1 MKRLLQALSSTI
13 YVGDLVSNHSA
24 PKAIRYK
31 MYEVVDVKGNL
42 LEDIFVTYNVNKA
55 TITLPANNLIK
66 CKIKT
71 FEKEWDRI
79 FRRRP
84 VMEVDK
90 VKTLHDLCIEKNIE
104 YLYNDLLSS
113 KTVVQFQDNMFLIN
127 KMLANGR

>member
-13 YVGDLVSNHSA
+13 YKGDLVSNIHA
-24 PKAIRYK
+24 PLAIRYK
-31 MYEVVDVKGNL
+31 MFEVEDVKGNL
-42 LEDIFVTYNVNKA
+42 LEDIFITHRVNKA
-55 TITLPANNLIK
+55 SITLTSNSLVK